1 MSYTLV
7 EQVKIRL
14 KQFHIEAVEDE
25 ATGEKS
31 DKVVFDEK
39 ECNPLIEQLL
49 EQERKE
55 IISRRNYPDTY
66 TQDQIDSDVAVDV
79 AEHVEVDVL
88 VIFDFDDVLG
98 AVTLGVGVH
107 DERKLGF
114 GRVDFQVF
122 ENLQRGSGR
131 HMVDNDAVLNAGDFH
146 QA

>member
-1 MSYTLV
+1 MEHLLDAGLGGGHAARV
-7 EQVKIRL
+7 HAGNHADDVLGQVRL
-14 KQFHIEAVEDE
+14 LL
-25 ATGEKS
+25 
-31 DKVVFDEK
+31 FDDLAAAHHVHGGLAGHE
-39 ECNPLIEQLL
+39 
-49 EQERKE
+49 
-55 IISRRNYPDTY
+55 
-66 TQDQIDSDVAVDV
+66 

-131 HMVDNDAVLNAGDFH
+131 HMVDNDAVLNAGLSSTPYYIYIYITMKYKSSKI
-146 QA
+146 

>member
-1 MSYTLV
+1 MPGSAVVTQRGFTQEITPTMSLG
-7 EQVKIRL
+7 QVRL
-14 KQFHIEAVEDE
+14 LL
-25 ATGEKS
+25 
-31 DKVVFDEK
+31 FDDLAAAHHVHGGLAGHE
-39 ECNPLIEQLL
+39 
-49 EQERKE
+49 
-55 IISRRNYPDTY
+55 
-66 TQDQIDSDVAVDV
+66 